1 MPRMIALLLSM
12 KDDTV
17 SIHMS
22 YYEIYNEIIKDLI
35 VPMDGLDI
43 REDPNKGVIIADLSE
58 HDISNMS

>member
-1 MPRMIALLLSM
+1 
-12 KDDTV
+12 
-17 SIHMS
+17 MS